1 MFLLDLIWAIFTF
14 PFRVIGWV
22 VGICGRVV
30 GLTLGFALMV
40 CGVAL
45 CANSWLPAGLPVFAI
60 GLLLTIK
67 ALG

>member
-1 MFLLDLIWAIFTF
+1 MFLLDVIWAILTF
-14 PFRVIGWV
+14 PFRLIGWV

-30 GLTLGFALMV
+30 GLTIGFALMV
-40 CGVAL
+40 LGVAI
-45 CANSWLPAGLPVFAI
+45 CANSWLVAGIPVFVI